1 MREIINIDN
10 EREPE
15 ADAVF
20 STKREYQPPK
30 LIILGD
36 IRAVTLGG
44 SAGTGES
51 GNPYTRARRTPGT
64 TSSGTEESQSDPY
77 APRDPGEP

>member
-1 MREIINIDN
+1 MREIINKNSESESKTDDVN
-10 EREPE
+10 
-15 ADAVF
+15 
-20 STKREYQPPK
+20 STKREYQPPR
-30 LIILGD
+30 LMIFGD